1 MLFKKYVVLS
11 LLKLVVNITMVL
23 FAGGAC
29 AAVQTIAVLGVDNDP
44 RYAARQIDRAYP
56 DHPTGRAVDAARVA
70 VEESEPEMAAVG
82 HSLIVKPFLAA
93 NALDL
98 ARVMMQIRSAKIQYV
113 LLDLPVEALR
123 HVVSETSAGPGAPI
137 LFNIGASA
145 DDLRGLAC
153 SALVLH
159 TYPSASMLS
168 DALAQFLA
176 SKSWTQ
182 LLVLHGQKP
191 QDKLQLDALVRSAKR
206 YGLKLSK
213 ALAFKISGDPRE
225 RDLGNTRLLTNDKN
239 HDVVAVLDTEGEFAR
254 TLQYN
259 TQWPRPVVGSVGLV
273 PMAWHPRWER
283 NGAPQ
288 LNRRFGRLAHRPM
301 TSQDWAAWLAVK
313 AVVAVLSE
321 RPQSRLAEQLQLLR
335 SGKIFIDGFK
345 GPALSFRAWDGQLRQ
360 PILLGHAD
368 GVAASAPFEGVLHPS
383 EVLDTLGFDEKET
396 ACRARP

>member
-1 MLFKKYVVLS
+1 MFFKKYVVLS
-11 LLKLVVNITMVL
+11 LLTLVVNIAMVL
-23 FAGGAC
+23 FGGGAC
-29 AAVQTIAVLGVDNDP
+29 AAVQTIAVLGVHNDP

-56 DHPTGRAVDAARVA
+56 
-70 VEESEPEMAAVG
+70 EMAAVG
-82 HSLIVKPFLAA
+82 QSLIVKPFLAA

-98 ARVMMQIRSAKIQYV
+98 ARVMMQIKAAKIQYV
-113 LLDLPVEALR
+113 LLDLPVEAIR
-123 HVVSETSAGPGAPI
+123 QVVADTSAGPGAPI
-137 LFNIGASA
+137 FFNIGASA

-213 ALAFKISGDPRE
+213 ALPFKISGDPRE

-239 HDVVAVLDTEGEFAR
+239 HDVVVVLDTEGEFAR

-259 TQWPRPVVGSVGLV
+259 TQWPRPVVGAVGLV

-288 LNRRFGRLAHRPM
+288 LHRTM

-335 SGKIFIDGFK
+335 SGKILIDGFK

-383 EVLDTLGFDEKET
+383 EVLDTLGIDESET
-396 ACRARP
+396 ACRAHP